1 MSIILPNGRIL
12 KKEKDKRKMS
22 VYYMY
27 YGKSMYGG
35 YYAEFIINDNER
47 ITLHAEKLKD
57 LKQKIIEYDSTFTSF
72 KVFARWDN

>member
-1 MSIILPNGRIL
+1 
-12 KKEKDKRKMS
+12 
-22 VYYMY
+22 MY

-47 ITLHAEKLKD
+47 ITLHAEKLKE
-57 LKQKIIEYDSTFTSF
+57 LKHKITEYDSLFTSF